1 MKFNQ
6 QCFFLY
12 PNPHL
17 FLIDFFFIFF
27 LSKAMED
34 GSTKT
39 GVVKNDKHRKQGLSY
54 RGTMKC
60 TVR

>member
-6 QCFFLY
+6 QCFFFIQIHIY
-12 PNPHL
+12 
-17 FLIDFFFIFF
+17 FLLIFFHFF

-54 RGTMKC
+54 RGTLKC